1 MDQLIVLQG
10 IYESF
15 SKGKESL
22 QSFSSSSIEGD
33 CSVLVGKLLDRCK
46 NGRVDENICSKLT
59 DALQDTYELKRLG
72 DICRKSRFFELA
84 IKCYN
89 RALAI
94 CRDQTVRPIL
104 LNNMGQVYALAG
116 NQRRAIVYFLKAV
129 DGFETIGDLSGVA
142 HIMGNLA
149 SAYRRSQEWDK
160 AIECSSKS
168 LKIFEQIG
176 DEFGTAQMTGSLG
189 RIYSEMGRRDLAEE
203 YFGKSLNDFRRLGDE
218 RSVAWI
224 LDKMGNI
231 SSENGSRD
239 EAQNYFTE
247 SLKLFE
253 ELGQEQGSGIALS
266 NIGRMHLEK
275 GDHAAAKNFLERAMK
290 LLSKDMQ
297 PAYQNN
303 LALMAANYSLLARK
317 YVEEAEKAKLD
328 ALNKRR
334 DHVEEDKL
342 RIASQYYARASDH
355 YQELASFPRTQ
366 MPEIGVSASFTR
378 SLSYLALLQSGT
390 SENEAENEAIVLAER
405 AISAL
410 NGAVA
415 NAQHYERD
423 QVEAFQGV
431 LKGIKEVLS
440 ADSTEKDP
448 RRLTKSLFNSIEF
461 MMAAAH
467 QSGEVNACL
476 CGALQSL
483 NAAVDEEQR
492 KGDPSR
498 YLGAVASQLRL
509 ARKHF
514 QTNDTEQ
521 AKFGAFKMDEAA
533 RQIDALT
540 GIAMRSSQYSY
551 MVLDSANY
559 QDHKSALL
567 AIGWAL
573 LINYLN
579 DEDITG
585 RIFYWD
591 ESFNLVESKPFAA
604 PSGKN
609 NMRKEKEGIQ
619 LIRETP
625 DGSQIYS
632 AKETDSRLLLPMKTD
647 DARTP
652 WSNLFLQKQK
662 DSSTIESS
670 ETIRPEKDLT
680 TTRVIGS
687 SQSITEDIMRNQQ
700 SKAVRPLSPSLASEE
715 NFKQK
720 SQANSIIN
728 TSESSFE
735 QEDGVFTRRNGLK
748 LIKAEAI
755 LVLILMAIDGLLYLI

>member
-1 MDQLIVLQG
+1 M
-10 IYESF
+10 
-15 SKGKESL
+15 
-22 QSFSSSSIEGD
+22 
-33 CSVLVGKLLDRCK
+33 LVGKLLDGCK
-46 NGRVDENICSKLT
+46 NGRVDENICSKLA
-59 DALQDTYELKRLG
+59 DALQDIYELKRLG

-116 NQRRAIVYFLKAV
+116 NQRRAIVYFLKAE

-160 AIECSSKS
+160 AVECSTKS
-168 LKIFEQIG
+168 LKIFEQIE

-189 RIYSEMGRRDLAEE
+189 RIYSEMGRRDLAEK

-224 LDKMGNI
+224 LDKLGNI
-231 SSENGSRD
+231 SSENGSKN

-253 ELGQEQGSGIALS
+253 ELGQEQNSGIVLS

-275 GDHAAAKNFLERAMK
+275 GNHSAAKDSLERAMR
-290 LLSKDMQ
+290 LLSKDTQ

-303 LALMAANYSLLARK
+303 LALMAANYSLQASK

-328 ALNKRR
+328 ALNERR
-334 DHVEEDKL
+334 DRAGEDKL
-342 RIASQYYARASDH
+342 RMASQYYARASDH

-366 MPEIGVSASFTR
+366 MPEIGISASFTR
-378 SLSYLALLQSGT
+378 SLSYLALLQSGI
-390 SENEAENEAIVLAER
+390 SENEAIILAER

-415 NAQHYERD
+415 NAQCNERD
-423 QVEAFQGV
+423 KIEAFQGI

-440 ADSTEKDP
+440 ADPTEKDS
-448 RRLTKSLFNSIEF
+448 RRLTKSLSNSIEF

-476 CGALQSL
+476 CSALQNL
-483 NAAVDEEQR
+483 NAAVDDEQR

-498 YLGAVASQLRL
+498 FLGTVASQLRL

-514 QTNDTEQ
+514 QTYETDQ
-521 AKFGAFKMDEAA
+521 GKFGAFKTDEAA
-533 RQIDALT
+533 RQIDELT

-551 MVLDSANY
+551 MVLDSTNY
-559 QDHKSALL
+559 QGHNSALL

-579 DEDITG
+579 DETITS
-585 RIFYWD
+585 RIFAWD
-591 ESFNLVESKPFAA
+591 ESFNLVESRPFAA
-604 PSGKN
+604 PRGKN
-609 NMRKEKEGIQ
+609 NIRREKEGIQ
-619 LIRETP
+619 L
-625 DGSQIYS
+625 SQEIPGGAQMYP
-632 AKETDSRLLLPMKTD
+632 AKETHSSLLLPMKTD
-647 DARTP
+647 DACTP
-652 WSNLFLQKQK
+652 WSNLFLEKQK
-662 DSSTIESS
+662 DSSMIENF
-670 ETIRPEKDLT
+670 ETIKPEKDLT
-680 TTRVIGS
+680 PTGVSGS
-687 SQSITEDIMRNQQ
+687 SQFVTENIMRNQQ
-700 SKAVRPLSPSLASEE
+700 SKAVRPLSPRLASEE
-715 NFKQK
+715 DSKQK
-720 SQANSIIN
+720 SQVNPIIN
-728 TSESSFE
+728 NSESPSE
-735 QEDGVFTRRNGLK
+735 QEDGIFLRKNGLK